1 LAHQVTLDQHPEFE
15 DLILITA
22 DEMRIAPEFVRKD
35 YWVVR
40 ILRAISG
47 DETLK
52 KQVIFKGGT
61 SLSKGWKVI
70 DRFSEDVDLLTTGP
84 NFSAP
89 PGKGARR
96 ALFES
101 LIARIEK
108 KTPLRRPELEG
119 LSEDERNFLYFRG
132 NWNCNVRFPLL
143 GRINS
148 KSDASEFIL
157 AEMGF
162 RGGTHPTAA
171 VPLNSFV
178 GEVARARA
186 SENGTNLKDYE
197 EDFSE
202 FDFVL
207 LHPTRTFVEKLLATH
222 CAISEEIGNV
232 RTRHYY
238 DVFAMYR
245 KHGEVAAVRDSSEF
259 GTLLRDAIEIGNTHF
274 KTNIDVDLTL
284 ADSPALNL
292 TPEQITLLE
301 AQYQGERRYYFR
313 GQPPFSEIVDAI
325 TEIRDRLKKAR

>member
-35 YWVVR
+35 YWVIR

-47 DETLK
+47 DDTLK

-61 SLSKGWKVI
+61 SLSKGWKLI

-84 NFSAP
+84 NFSTP

-101 LIARIEK
+101 IVACIEK
-108 KTPLRRPELEG
+108 HTPLRRPELEG
-119 LSEDERNFLYFRG
+119 LSEDERNFLYFCG

-162 RGGTHPTAA
+162 RGGTHPTTA

-178 GEVARARA
+178 SEVARTRA

-222 CAISEEIGNV
+222 CAICEGIGKV

-238 DVFAMYR
+238 DVFRMYR
-245 KHGEVAAVRDSSEF
+245 QHEEVSELLNSPNF
-259 GTLLRDAIEIGNTHF
+259 KTLLRDAIEIGNKYF
-274 KTNIDVDLTL
+274 KTNIAVDLTL

-292 TPEQITLLE
+292 TPEQVTLLE
-301 AQYQGERRYYFR
+301 AQYQAERRYYFR

-325 TEIRDRLKKAR
+325 REIRDRLKKAR